1 MSIPVGLLRRW
12 GNTTGKRGKKMS
24 YTEQLTATISVD
36 RTPDEIFAAITDVRK
51 WWSENIIGDTVALH
65 DEFVFT
71 DDSKYAGETA
81 KEEKEGIRFSRFDI
95 TEVVPGERVVWHVV
109 DSYLTFVA
117 DRHEWTDTDV
127 VFDITAT
134 PEGATLRFTH
144 EGLNS
149 AESECFEACSRGWK
163 FYIETSLRQLI
174 TTGTGQPFAK
184 Y

>member
-1 MSIPVGLLRRW
+1 MSH
-12 GNTTGKRGKKMS
+12 
-24 YTEQLTATISVD
+24 TEQLTATLSVD
-36 RTPDEIFAAITDVRK
+36 HTPGEVFAAVTDVRK
-51 WWSENIIGDTVALH
+51 WWSENIIGDTAAVH

-81 KEEKEGIRFSRFDI
+81 REGKEGIRYSRFCI
-95 TEVVPGERVVWHVV
+95 TELVPGKRVVWQVV
-109 DSYLTFVA
+109 DSFLTFVE
-117 DRHEWTDTDV
+117 DRHEWTGTHV
-127 VFDITAT
+127 VFDITGT
-134 PEGATLRFTH
+134 PEGATLHFTH

-174 TTGTGQPFAK
+174 TTGTGQPFPK